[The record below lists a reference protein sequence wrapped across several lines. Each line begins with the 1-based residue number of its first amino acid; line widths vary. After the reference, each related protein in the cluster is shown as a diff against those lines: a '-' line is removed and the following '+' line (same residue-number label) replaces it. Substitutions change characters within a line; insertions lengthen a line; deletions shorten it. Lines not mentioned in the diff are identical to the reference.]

1 MSGLVYTQ
9 NGNITFNYLSSANS
23 AGQGM
28 AIIGNNVS
36 LSGTVVADYVDN
48 RISNS
53 TTGFPPQ
60 SSSGTGT
67 GYSWTEQ

>member
-1 MSGLVYTQ
+1 
-9 NGNITFNYLSSANS
+9 
-23 AGQGM
+23 M
-28 AIIGNNVS
+28 AMIGNNVF

-48 RISNS
+48 RVSNS

-67 GYSWTEQ
+67 GYSWGEQ